1 MKKKMLLILLAVAL
15 VMALSIVACTP
26 AQQEE
31 EEEEEEE
38 EETITLLYGDQ
49 NPEGGWAVEEAAK
62 PWLAAIEQVTEGA
75 VEIEPYW
82 AQTLAAGPDLW
93 EAVEAGTADFAWCF
107 HGYWA
112 GMTPLADVMA
122 LPFMSFESAEQA
134 AAIFWTV
141 YEEFPN
147 LAKDFDDDNKILLM
161 WCSSPYILIT
171 TTAEPV
177 ATLEDLS
184 GLKIRA
190 TGGPP
195 TTQTQLLGAI
205 PQTVGM
211 PGTYEALQ
219 KGEIDG
225 MWVPWEA
232 LYSFK
237 QYEQA
242 KSWTILPAHA
252 VYFTQAMN
260 WDTWNSLP
268 SQVQDQFMTVGGED
282 GSRFWGRNMF
292 DTSEAACRDL
302 ILADPELE
310 IQEYILPQ
318 DELDRWVEIAGQPIW
333 DDWVAD
339 MEDAGFDEAQE
350 LLDRVLELIDEVPAT
365 KTLPSPLG

>member
-1 MKKKMLLILLAVAL
+1 MKKFLVILLAVAL
-15 VMALSIVACTP
+15 ALSVGLIGCGGTP
-26 AQQEE
+26 SEQEE
-31 EEEEEEE
+31 EEEEA
-38 EETITLLYGDQ
+38 IQLLYGDQ

-62 PWLAAIEQVTEGA
+62 PWLAAIEQVTAGA

-112 GMTPLADVMA
+112 GMTPLADAVS
-122 LPFMSFESAEQA
+122 LPFMPFESAEQA
-134 AAIFWTV
+134 AAIFWTI
-141 YEEFPN
+141 YEEYPN
-147 LAKDFDDDNKILLM
+147 LAGDFDEDNKILLT

-177 ATLEDLS
+177 KTLEDMS

-237 QYEQA
+237 QYEYA

-268 SQVQDQFMTVGGED
+268 SEVQDQFMTVGGED

-292 DTSEAACRDL
+292 DTSQAACRDV
-302 ILADPELE
+302 ILADAELAAE
-310 IQEYILPQ
+310 IQEYVLPQ
-318 DELDRWVEIAGQPIW
+318 EELDRWVDMAGQPIW
-333 DDWVAD
+333 DEWVTEMEAD
-339 MEDAGFDEAQE
+339 GFDEAQE
-350 LLDRVLELIDEVPAT
+350 VLDRVLELIDEVPAT